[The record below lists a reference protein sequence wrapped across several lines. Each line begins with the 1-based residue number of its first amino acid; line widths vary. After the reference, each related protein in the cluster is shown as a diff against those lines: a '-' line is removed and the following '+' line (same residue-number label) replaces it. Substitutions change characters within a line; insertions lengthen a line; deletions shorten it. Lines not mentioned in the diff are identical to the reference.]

1 VPQKVSID
9 SVPDIRD
16 ALFDLV
22 SQYARGKRFAKYA
35 DVRVEVSEGKVAVS
49 ENGMDKFSG
58 EDYGF
63 AFGVRVLAGEKV
75 TAPGYFGELVGAAD
89 LPRIH
94 ERIRD
99 ALDHAYDRALANA
112 RGKDGARSRYGALGS
127 SLADLSLAPIEVRQ
141 DTVDATYTQDPRE
154 VALEDMVH
162 YMRDVSERVKGIDA
176 SVAFNH
182 VSAYTQLE
190 RQLFVSTEG
199 ANIQQTYA
207 NTQGTC
213 FVIAAGPDGHQELYD
228 FTGHQRGW
236 ELITEGYGLE
246 SEIDD
251 SNGEFIHFE
260 NLMDFSLALARD
272 TVALC
277 SCKPLKATEKDVVVV
292 TDPHYNALVSHEI
305 VGHPTELD
313 RALKYETGYAG
324 RSWFLR
330 DVKEHQL
337 GKRVGS
343 DLVTAF
349 SDPTIEGFGH
359 YMYDDE
365 GTPARRI
372 YHFDKGIFNGF
383 SNSRQ
388 TAALVGAEP
397 NGHYKATDASFVPL
411 IRMSNTAFAPG
422 DRDPHDIIREVDKGY
437 YVVGHRIP
445 SIAES
450 RENFRIT
457 AMKVYEI
464 NQGEIG
470 EMFRDGGL
478 MSDSRDYFMNVD
490 AVGSDFRLYSIPNC
504 GKGQPMQTKRMSNG
518 GPTMRSRARLSGKA

>member
-1 VPQKVSID
+1 MPERVTIDVIPQVREA
-9 SVPDIRD
+9 V
-16 ALFDLV
+16 FDLV
-22 SQYARGKRFAKYA
+22 SSYPKAKRACRYA
-35 DVRVEVSEGKVAVS
+35 DVRIEASEGKVAVA

-63 AFGVRVLAGEKV
+63 AFGVRVIAGERV
-75 TAPGYFGELVGAAD
+75 SAPGYVGEMGGSSDV
-89 LPRIH
+89 PRLRQRLS
-94 ERIRD
+94 E
-99 ALDHAYDRALANA
+99 ALDHAYERAIANA
-112 RGKDGARSRYGALGS
+112 RGKEGTRSRSAILGDALR
-127 SLADLSLAPIEVRQ
+127 DVELAPIDVRQ
-141 DTVDATYTQDPRE
+141 DTIDARYEMDPRE
-154 VALEDMVH
+154 VPLEDAVK
-162 YMRDVSERVKGIDA
+162 YVRDVSERVKGIDPG
-176 SVAFNH
+176 VAFNY
-182 VSAYTQLE
+182 VSAGTQLE

-199 ANIQQTYA
+199 ANIDQTMA
-207 NTQGTC
+207 VTQGMC
-213 FVIAAGPDGHQELYD
+213 FVVAQGPDGHQELYD
-228 FTGHQRGW
+228 YTGHQRGW
-236 ELITEGYGLE
+236 ELIVHGIEE
-246 SEIDD
+246 
-251 SNGEFIHFE
+251 EFFHFDH
-260 NLMDFSLALARD
+260 LMDFSLELTRD
-272 TVALC
+272 TVALAA
-277 SCKPLKATEKDVVVV
+277 CKPLKATDKDVIVV
-292 TDPHYNALVSHEI
+292 TDPHYNALLCHEV

-313 RALKYETGYAG
+313 RALKFETGYAG

-330 DVKEHQL
+330 SLKDNQL
-337 GKRVGS
+337 GQRVGS

-388 TAALVGAEP
+388 TAAIVGAEP
-397 NGHYKATDASFVPL
+397 NGHYKATDASLVPL

-422 DRDPHDIIREVDKGY
+422 DRDPHDIIREVEDGY

-457 AMKVYEI
+457 AMKIYEI
-464 NQGEIG
+464 KNGEIG

-478 MSDSRDYFMNVD
+478 MSDTRDFFLNVD
-490 AVGSDFRLYSIPNC
+490 AVGDDFRLFAIPNC

-518 GPTMRSRARLSGKA
+518 GPTMRSRARLTGK